1 MAGRLVILGGGE
13 SGAGAA
19 LLAQHRGWEVFLSD
33 AGTLKEKYRKEL
45 EDFQVPFEE
54 GGHTEEK
61 ILNANCIVKSPGIP
75 GSAPIVRQAM
85 AKGIMVISEIEF
97 AARYS
102 RAKMIGITGTNG
114 KTTTTLL
121 TYHILQKAGFKVF
134 LGGNVGKSMAR
145 QLLNGDPDYWVLE
158 ISSFQ
163 LDNCYDLRLDVAVL
177 LNITPDHLDRYGNM
191 EAYVNSK
198 FRIVQN
204 QRPEDVFIWCA
215 DDPVSSE
222 AMRQKAENI
231 PSRIIPISFNP
242 QSNEAAWVQ
251 DGSIHIH
258 LNQPKISF
266 QMEIDQLT
274 ISGKHNTYNSM
285 ASAVIANVLLIRKEI
300 IRESMSDFKNV
311 EHRLEFVARVKGVDY
326 INDSKATNVNSAWY
340 ALESMPKGIIWIAGG
355 VDKGNDYDMLR
366 DLVKDKVRI
375 IICLGKNN
383 LRLHNAFHK
392 DVDMI
397 LNTTSAKEAVQM
409 AYDLSRRDETVLLS
423 PACASFD
430 LFENYEERGRKF
442 KEAVRSL

>member
-1 MAGRLVILGGGE
+1 MAELLVILGGGE
-13 SGAGAA
+13 SGTGAA
-19 LLAQHRGWEVFLSD
+19 LLALSKGWEVFLSD
-33 AGTLKEKYRKEL
+33 AGALKDTYRNEL
-45 EDFQVPFEE
+45 LNAQVPFEE
-54 GGHTEEK
+54 GRHTEAK
-61 ILNANCIVKSPGIP
+61 ILNAQCIVKSPGIP
-75 GSAPIVRQAM
+75 DTAPMVRLAIE
-85 AKGIMVISEIEF
+85 KGIPVISEIEF

-121 TYHILQKAGFKVF
+121 TYHVLQKAGLKVF

-145 QLLNGDPDYWVLE
+145 QLLQDDPDYWVLE

-163 LDNCYDLRLDVAVL
+163 LDNCFDLRLDIAVL

-191 EAYVNSK
+191 DDYVNSK

-204 QRPEDVFIWCA
+204 QRPQDVFIWCV
-215 DDPVSSE
+215 DDPLSSQ
-222 AMRQKAENI
+222 AMRQKAANI
-231 PSRIIPISFNP
+231 PSRLIPISFTP
-242 QSNEAAWVQ
+242 QPNEAAWVQ

-311 EHRLEFVARVKGVDY
+311 EHRLEFVARVKGVNY

-355 VDKGNDYDMLR
+355 VDKGNDYEMLQE
-366 DLVKDKVRI
+366 LVKEKVRI

-409 AYDLSRRDETVLLS
+409 AYDLSRMDETVLLS